1 MSRKEVPRPGLI
13 KLALAGQIT
22 NQQGAAGSRLTV
34 RQFQRVKVRFRTE
47 GLRGLLHRRRGQ
59 PSPRAL
65 GSVLR
70 ARVAELLQS
79 VYRDVNDCHATEKLR
94 EVEGL
99 SVSRASVRRIRR
111 ALGLPAKHRR
121 RPRQHRGRRT
131 PAPRRGAL
139 VLLDG
144 SQFAWL
150 EHRGPTMTLLGAID
164 DASGAVVG
172 LHFRPAEDL
181 HGYVT
186 LLDQLAQHHGL
197 PLALYGDRLNVFVRN
212 DRHWSLEEEL
222 QGAQHPTH
230 FGRILQDLGIGY
242 IPAGS
247 PQAKGRIERLWRTL
261 QDRLV
266 VELRLR
272 GLATLE
278 AANAFLPDFLAD
290 FNRRFA
296 HPAADPTPAWR
307 RPPPNLA
314 TVLSCR
320 YRRTVARDNTVRLGG
335 RWAQIPRGPR
345 GRSYAGC
352 RVEARECLDGRLLV
366 YGQGGVLLAMQL
378 WAGPEFVLRPRRAP
392 HPDRRRS
399 PGASQSASA
408 EGGRY
413 LAAPRNRASSRPTPA
428 PPRAP
433 RPTRPAPTHPWR
445 QPYNHHLL
453 EAKGLTVHAKTRDDI
468 FMEQLT

>member
-1 MSRKEVPRPGLI
+1 METGETFRMSRKEVPRPGLVT
-13 KLALAGQIT
+13 LALAGQIT

-34 RQFQRVKVRFRTE
+34 RQFQRVKARVRAE
-47 GLRGLLHRRRGQ
+47 GVRGLLHRRRGQ

-65 GSVLR
+65 GRALR
-70 ARVAELLQS
+70 TRVAALLQS

-99 SVSRASVRRIRR
+99 SISRASVRRIRR

-131 PAPRRGAL
+131 PAPRMGAL

-150 EHRGPTMTLLGAID
+150 EARGPTMTLLGAID
-164 DASGAVVG
+164 DASGTVVA

-186 LLDQLAQHHGL
+186 LLGQLAARHGL
-197 PLALYGDRLNVFVRN
+197 PLALYGDRLSVFVRN
-212 DRHWSLEEEL
+212 DPHWSLEEEL
-222 QGAQHPTH
+222 QGAQHPTQ
-230 FGRILQDLGIGY
+230 FGRILHDLGIGY

-278 AANAFLPDFLAD
+278 AANAFLPAFLAD

-296 HPAADPTPAWR
+296 HPATDPTPAWR
-307 RPPPNLA
+307 RPPPALA

-320 YRRTVARDNTVRLGG
+320 YRRTVARDNTVRLGT

-352 RVEARECLDGRLLV
+352 RVEARECLDGRLLI
-366 YGQGGVLLAMQL
+366 YGQGDVCLAIQP
-378 WAGPEFVLRPRRAP
+378 WTGPEFILRPRRAP
-392 HPDRRRS
+392 HPARRRS
-399 PGASQSASA
+399 PGAAQSASKK
-408 EGGRY
+408 GGRD
-413 LAAPRNRASSRPTPA
+413 LPIPRTGAFSRPTPA
-428 PPRAP
+428 APRAP
-433 RPTRPAPTHPWR
+433 RLARPAPTHPWR

-453 EAKGLTVHAKTRDDI
+453 DAKGLTVHAKTRG
-468 FMEQLT
+468 

>member
-1 MSRKEVPRPGLI
+1 MSRKEVPRPGLV

-34 RQFQRVKVRFRTE
+34 RQFQRVKARFRAE

-65 GSVLR
+65 ASALR
-70 ARVAELLQS
+70 ARVAALLQS
-79 VYRDVNDCHATEKLR
+79 VYRDVNDCHATEKLQ
-94 EVEGL
+94 EVDGL
-99 SVSRASVRRIRR
+99 AVSRASVRRIRR

-121 RPRQHRGRRT
+121 RPPQHRRRRT
-131 PAPRRGAL
+131 PAPRMGAL

-150 EHRGPTMTLLGAID
+150 EDRGPTMTLLGAID
-164 DASGAVVG
+164 DASGTVVA

-186 LLDQLAQHHGL
+186 LLGQLAARHGL

-222 QGAQHPTH
+222 QGAQSPTH

-278 AANAFLPDFLAD
+278 VANAFLPEFLAD
-290 FNRRFA
+290 FNHRFA

-307 RPPPNLA
+307 RPPPDLA
-314 TVLSCR
+314 NVLSCR

-352 RVEARECLDGRLLV
+352 RVEARECLDGRLLL
-366 YGQGGVLLAMQL
+366 YGQGGVLLAMQA

-392 HPDRRRS
+392 HPERRRS
-399 PGASQSASA
+399 RGASRSASEA
-408 EGGRY
+408 GGRY
-413 LAAPRNRASSRPTPA
+413 LPTPRNRASSRPPPA

-433 RPTRPAPTHPWR
+433 RPARPAPTHPWR

-453 EAKGLTVHAKTRDDI
+453 EAKGLTVHTKTRG
-468 FMEQLT
+468 

>member
-1 MSRKEVPRPGLI
+1 MSRKEVPRAGLV
-13 KLALAGQIT
+13 KAALAGQLT
-22 NQQGAAGSRLTV
+22 NQEGAAGAKLTI
-34 RQFQRVKVRFRTE
+34 RQFQRVKARYRTE

-65 GSVLR
+65 ASALR
-70 ARVAELLQS
+70 TRVAALLQS

-131 PAPRRGAL
+131 PAPRMGAL

-150 EHRGPTMTLLGAID
+150 EDRGPTMTLLGAID
-164 DASGAVVG
+164 DATGTVVA
-172 LHFRPAEDL
+172 LVFRPAEDL

-186 LLDQLAQHHGL
+186 LLAQLAQRHGL
-197 PLALYGDRLNVFVRN
+197 PLALYGDRLTVFVRN

-230 FGRILQDLGIGY
+230 FGRILHDLGIGY
-242 IPAGS
+242 IPARS

-272 GLATLE
+272 GVATLE
-278 AANAFLPDFLAD
+278 AANAFLPEFLTD
-290 FNRRFA
+290 FNRRFT
-296 HPAADPTPAWR
+296 HPASDPTPAWR
-307 RPPPNLA
+307 RPPAAFAN
-314 TVLSCR
+314 VLSCR
-320 YRRTVARDNTVRLGG
+320 YSRLVARDNTVRLGT

-352 RVEARECLDGRLLV
+352 RVEARECLDGRLLI
-366 YGQGGVLLAMQL
+366 YGPGDVLLAMQP
-378 WAGPEFVLRPRRAP
+378 WMGPEFVLRPRQAP
-392 HPDRRRS
+392 HRARRRS
-399 PGASQSASA
+399 PRASQRASE

-413 LAAPRNRASSRPTPA
+413 LPIPRNRASSRPTA
-428 PPRAP
+428 SSLRGP
-433 RPTRPAPTHPWR
+433 RPARPAPAHPWR
-445 QPYNHHLL
+445 RPYNHHLL
-453 EAKGLTVHAKTRDDI
+453 EAKGLTVHTKTRG
-468 FMEQLT
+468 

>member
-22 NQQGAAGSRLTV
+22 NQQGARGSKLSV
-34 RQFQRVKVRFRTE
+34 RQFQRVKARYRAE

-65 GSVLR
+65 ASTLR
-70 ARVAELLQS
+70 ARVAARLQS

-94 EVEGL
+94 EVDGL
-99 SVSRASVRRIRR
+99 AISRASVRRIRR
-111 ALGLPAKHRR
+111 ALGVPAKHRR

-131 PAPRRGAL
+131 PAPRMGAL

-150 EHRGPTMTLLGAID
+150 EDRGPTMTLLGAID
-164 DASGAVVG
+164 DATGTVVA
-172 LHFRPAEDL
+172 LYFRPTEDL

-186 LLDQLAQHHGL
+186 LLDQLTQRYGL
-197 PLALYGDRLNVFVRN
+197 PLALYGDRLTVFVRN

-222 QGAQHPTH
+222 QGARSPTH

-266 VELRLR
+266 VELRLHE
-272 GLATLE
+272 LATLE
-278 AANAFLPDFLAD
+278 AANAFLPEFLAD

-296 HPAADPTPAWR
+296 HPAADPTPVWR
-307 RPPPNLA
+307 RPPPALA
-314 TVLSCR
+314 NILSCR
-320 YRRTVARDNTVRLGG
+320 YSRTVARDNTVRLGT

-345 GRSYAGC
+345 GLSYAGC
-352 RVEARECLDGRLLV
+352 RVEARECLDGRLLI
-366 YGQGGVLLAMQL
+366 YGQGGVLLARHPWM
-378 WAGPEFVLRPRRAP
+378 GPAFILRPRRAP

-399 PGASQSASA
+399 PGASQSASE

-413 LAAPRNRASSRPTPA
+413 LGTPRNRAFSRSTPA
-428 PPRAP
+428 TPRAP
-433 RPTRPAPTHPWR
+433 RPVRPARTHPWR

-453 EAKGLTVHAKTRDDI
+453 EAKGMAIHAKTKPRG
-468 FMEQLT
+468 

>member
-1 MSRKEVPRPGLI
+1 MSRKEVPRPGLV

-22 NQQGAAGSRLTV
+22 NQAGAAGSKLTI
-34 RQFQRVKVRFRTE
+34 RQFQRVKARYRAE

-65 GSVLR
+65 PSALR
-70 ARVAELLQS
+70 ARVAALLQS

-99 SVSRASVRRIRR
+99 AVSRASVRRIRQ

-121 RPRQHRGRRT
+121 RPPQHRGRRT
-131 PAPRRGAL
+131 PAPRMGAL

-150 EHRGPTMTLLGAID
+150 EDRGPTMTLLGAID
-164 DASGAVVG
+164 DATGTVVA
-172 LHFRPAEDL
+172 LYFRPTEDL

-186 LLDQLAQHHGL
+186 LLAQLAQRHGL
-197 PLALYGDRLNVFVRN
+197 PLTLYGDRLNVFVRN

-230 FGRILQDLGIGY
+230 FGRILQDLAIGY
-242 IPAGS
+242 IAAGS

-278 AANAFLPDFLAD
+278 AANAFLPAFLAD
-290 FNRRFA
+290 FNPRFA
-296 HPAADPTPAWR
+296 HPAAEPTSAWR
-307 RPPPNLA
+307 RPPPDLA
-314 TVLSCR
+314 NVLSCR
-320 YRRTVARDNTVRLGG
+320 YRRTVARDNTVRLGA
-335 RWAQIPRGPR
+335 RWAQIPRGRR

-352 RVEARECLDGRLLV
+352 HVEAHECLDGRLLI
-366 YGQGGVLLAMQL
+366 YGQGGVCLARQP
-378 WAGPEFVLRPRRAP
+378 WTGPEFILRPRRAP
-392 HPDRRRS
+392 HPHRRQS
-399 PGASQSASA
+399 PGASQSASD
-408 EGGRY
+408 EGGRD
-413 LAAPRNRASSRPTPA
+413 LPIPRNVTSSRPTPSA
-428 PPRAP
+428 RRPSPPA
-433 RPTRPAPTHPWR
+433 RPAPLHPWR
-445 QPYNHHLL
+445 RPYNHHLL
-453 EAKGLTVHAKTRDDI
+453 EAKGLTVYAKTRG
-468 FMEQLT
+468 